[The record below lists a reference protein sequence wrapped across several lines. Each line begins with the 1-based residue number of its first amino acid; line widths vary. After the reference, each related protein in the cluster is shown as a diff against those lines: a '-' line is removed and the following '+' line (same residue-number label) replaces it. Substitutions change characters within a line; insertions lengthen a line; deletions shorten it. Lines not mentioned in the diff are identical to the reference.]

1 VNLGFQNAAWKGSK
15 NLPDHSGLE
24 GCSGNTL
31 PALGVKYYH
40 TRTAKPVKRG
50 LFRLSTIEMPIKL
63 DYSTII
69 VKYCCYNRE
78 HIVPLLHQTGP
89 GKDDL
94 HTGDVE
100 TTEQR
105 EKVISIDIYQITD
118 FMAFN
123 LHFL

>member
-1 VNLGFQNAAWKGSK
+1 
-15 NLPDHSGLE
+15 
-24 GCSGNTL
+24 
-31 PALGVKYYH
+31 
-40 TRTAKPVKRG
+40 
-50 LFRLSTIEMPIKL
+50 MPIKL
-63 DYSTII
+63 DYSAII

-89 GKDDL
+89 DVNYL
-94 HTGDVE
+94 LTGDVE

-105 EKVISIDIYQITD
+105 EKVISIDIYQFTD